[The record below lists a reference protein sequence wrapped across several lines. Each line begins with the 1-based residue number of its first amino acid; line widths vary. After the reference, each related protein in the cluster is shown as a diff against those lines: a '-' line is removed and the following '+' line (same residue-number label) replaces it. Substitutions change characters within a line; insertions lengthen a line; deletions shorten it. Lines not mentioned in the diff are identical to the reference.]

1 MAGSFGP
8 NSHVGTLSTN
18 ISIPQQQDHR
28 RRQSIL
34 LLSESIVSRR
44 SSKISRDVGLALK
57 LDSTG
62 QSPRPGSSMESRV
75 LIDAGSPNFRT
86 RKRDQ
91 QEEIINSLRAN
102 YLNDYMLPRKVE
114 TGSTSSD
121 HPAQGEESP
130 LIDTIDSQE
139 TPEIPE
145 RDLNLESQGGHITRE
160 LYRMTSAS
168 KTLKKTLSASDL
180 DINDQDSRPGT
191 TASALNV
198 PGGFRRE
205 FIVQQHK
212 NCKDSKPSIGSEN
225 GTYLSD
231 DIESQGTDPNNMDKV
246 PFLTRNFLEFL
257 YVYGHFAGET
267 FKDDL
272 YPDDKSGPLDIDE
285 RSPLLVRGENE
296 ASPKR
301 LAPES
306 TKGTTSTAKAFLL
319 MIKSFIGTGV
329 LFLPAAFAN
338 GGLIF
343 SAVMLTFFGCYSFWC
358 YYILIQ
364 SKVAARVASFGDIGQ
379 SLYGPW
385 MKFIILLSLVLT
397 QLGFSGAYIIF
408 TAKNLLSFIDSVF
421 HWPQVTILH
430 LLMLQLIIFVPLSF
444 IRSISKL
451 SLPSLAANFFVMGGI
466 LIVIGLTGKHLF
478 VDLGCKPADG
488 ITMIFDP
495 NRWTLFAGTA
505 IFAFEGIG
513 LIIPVQSSMK
523 HPEKFPM
530 VLGSVIITATVLFLT
545 VATLGYLSYGKD
557 IQTVILLNLPQ
568 DSILVNLIQFFYCLA
583 IMLSTPL
590 QLFPAFAIV
599 ESKVFPKFTK
609 IYVRNNDRTNVQ
621 YKQNSGKL
629 DWRVKWLKNSVRS
642 IIVAATIMAAYCG
655 ADNLDQ
661 FVSIV
666 GSFACIPLV
675 YIYPPLLHLRSCSKP
690 KCQNAKRFWQK
701 WPVLLDYTLIVFGLV
716 GMIYTSYQSIMT

>member
-1 MAGSFGP
+1 MAGGSGS
-8 NSHVGTLSTN
+8 NSHVDTLSTN
-18 ISIPQQQDHR
+18 ISIPQQQDQR

-34 LLSESIVSRR
+34 LLSESIASRR
-44 SSKISRDVGLALK
+44 SSKVSRDVGAALK
-57 LDSTG
+57 LESAG
-62 QSPRPGSSMESRV
+62 HSPKLGSSMDSRV
-75 LIDAGSPNFRT
+75 LIDAGSPNFKT
-86 RKRDQ
+86 RKRGQ

-102 YLNDYMLPRKVE
+102 YLNDYMQPRKVE
-114 TGSTSSD
+114 AGSTVSD
-121 HPAQGEESP
+121 HPAQPEDSHF
-130 LIDTIDSQE
+130 IDTLGSQE

-160 LYRMTSAS
+160 LYLMTSPNNG
-168 KTLKKTLSASDL
+168 LKRTMSASNL
-180 DINDQDSRPGT
+180 EIADQNSRPGT

-212 NCKDSKPSIGSEN
+212 NGKDTKPSAGSDS
-225 GTYLSD
+225 GTCLSD
-231 DIESQGTDPNNMDKV
+231 DIESQSTDPNNLDKV

-267 FKDDL
+267 FKEDL
-272 YPDDKSGPLDIDE
+272 YPEDKSGSPDIDE
-285 RSPLLVRGENE
+285 RSPLLTRGANSVP
-296 ASPKR
+296 AKR
-301 LAPES
+301 LVPES
-306 TKGTTSTAKAFLL
+306 AKGTTSTAKAFLL

-338 GGLIF
+338 GGLVF

-358 YYILIQ
+358 YYILIE
-364 SKVAARVASFGDIGQ
+364 SKISAKVSSFGDIGQ
-379 SLYGPW
+379 TLYGPW

-397 QLGFSGAYIIF
+397 QLGFSGAYVIF
-408 TAKNLLSFIDSVF
+408 TAKNLLAFIDSVF
-421 HWPQVTILH
+421 HWPKVTIIH
-430 LLMLQLIIFVPLSF
+430 LLILQLIVFVPLSF

-478 VDLGCKPADG
+478 IDLGGKPADG

-523 HPEKFPM
+523 HPEKFPL
-530 VLGSVIITATVLFLT
+530 VLGLVITTATVLFVA

-568 DSILVNLIQFFYCLA
+568 DNILVNLIQFFYCLA

-609 IYVRNNDRTNVQ
+609 IYVRRNNRTNVQ

-642 IIVAATIMAAYCG
+642 VIVAATVMAAYCG

-690 KCQNAKRFWQK
+690 KCQGAKSFWEK
-701 WPVLLDYTLIVFGLV
+701 WPVLLDYTLIVFGTI
-716 GMIYTSYQSIMT
+716 GMVYTSYQSIMT